1 MGTLKMIV
9 RKISDLTLA
18 NVSGDQ
24 YLLVEKALEYE
35 GKKITVD
42 DLVSYIASH
51 HSHRTFSQLESGSG
65 TTGGVNLS
73 TGYLYLLNFTLDN
86 SWYEHILVITCN
98 TNVMTSITIG
108 RNQNYYW
115 RLCFW
120 GDWSGAYLQ
129 KSTDGVTWDNE
140 SKPLTWYRLKIS

>member
-1 MGTLKMIV
+1 MIV
-9 RKISDLTLA
+9 RKISDLNLA

-42 DLVSYIASH
+42 DLLSYFASH

-65 TTGGVNLS
+65 TTGSVNLS

-108 RNQNYYW
+108 RNLNYYW

-120 GDWSGAYLQ
+120 SDWTGCYLQ